1 MAQLNFQFHCA
12 EESGS
17 YNQVVLDWFVVLV
30 GGSSCWFVE
39 ICVDIVEC
47 GELFACLG
55 GALDLRHFLRPTLT
69 IEV

>member
-30 GGSSCWFVE
+30 GGSSCWFV
-39 ICVDIVEC
+39 DIVEI
-47 GELFACLG
+47 LLSAASCLP
-55 GALDLRHFLRPTLT
+55 ALAGRLTSVTFSVQLLR
-69 IEV
+69 